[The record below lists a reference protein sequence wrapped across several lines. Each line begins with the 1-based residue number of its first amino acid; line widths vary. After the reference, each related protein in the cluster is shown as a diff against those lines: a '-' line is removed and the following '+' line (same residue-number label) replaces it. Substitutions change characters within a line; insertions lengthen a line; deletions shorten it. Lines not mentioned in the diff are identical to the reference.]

1 MDLIPLNEY
10 MHVEHYETTKI
21 PIILIQNK
29 YVHKLSQLGKNIRLE
44 KDFKYEGSDQLHLM
58 KKIFCHDT
66 GILGV
71 LFHYYNIQY
80 RFILPKRYPFEG
92 PTDFDTNICD
102 NVYSKIPKR
111 LYSRYLKYYKIETN
125 EDIPKINNWTEDT
138 TLKQVVDQY
147 LLLKSNIIKVE
158 KIRLFKKFIERFTKD
173 KSLELPEDLELLIY
187 EYI

>member
-1 MDLIPLNEY
+1 MNLASLNEY
-10 MHVEHYETTKI
+10 MYVENYETSKI
-21 PIILIQNK
+21 PVILIQNK

-44 KDFKYEGSDQLHLM
+44 KDFKYKGSDQLHLM
-58 KKIFCHDT
+58 KRIFCHDT

-80 RFILPKRYPFEG
+80 RFLLPKRYPFEG
-92 PTDFDTNICD
+92 PDDFDTNICD

-111 LYSRYLKYYKIETN
+111 LYKRYLKYYKIETN
-125 EDIPKINNWTEDT
+125 EDIPKINNWTEHT

-147 LLLKSNIIKVE
+147 LLLKSNIIKIE
-158 KIRLFKKFIERFTKD
+158 KIRLFKKFIERLTKY
-173 KSLELPEDLELLIY
+173 KSLELPEEIELLIY

>member
-1 MDLIPLNEY
+1 MSLVNSNDY
-10 MHVEHYETTKI
+10 RYVEHYETLKI
-21 PIILIQNK
+21 PVILIQNK
-29 YVHKLSQLGKNIRLE
+29 YVYKLSPLGKNIKIDE
-44 KDFKYEGSDQLHLM
+44 DFKCERSDRLHLM
-58 KKIFCHDT
+58 KKIFCPDT
-66 GILGV
+66 KILGV
-71 LFHYYNIQY
+71 LFQYCGIQY
-80 RFILPKRYPFEG
+80 RFLLPKRYPFEG
-92 PTDFDTNICD
+92 PNDFDTNSCD
-102 NVYSKIPKR
+102 SVYSKIPKR
-111 LYSRYLKYYKIETN
+111 LYKRYLKYYKIKTN